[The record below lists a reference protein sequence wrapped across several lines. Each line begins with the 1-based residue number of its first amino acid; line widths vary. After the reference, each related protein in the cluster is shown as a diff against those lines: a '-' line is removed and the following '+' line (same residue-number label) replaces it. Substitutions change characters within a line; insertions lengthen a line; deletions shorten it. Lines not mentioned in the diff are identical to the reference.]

1 MWPWKNSSRWN
12 GVGDHQPSA
21 VAVLI
26 RPQSVTMHR
35 VDSDAEDRRANAFFF
50 HLRVRAQIR
59 VSWCQKLDGMKL
71 SILSAK
77 NPRGAKSVLKN

>member
-1 MWPWKNSSRWN
+1 MD
-12 GVGDHQPSA
+12 GDA
-21 VAVLI
+21 G
-26 RPQSVTMHR
+26 
-35 VDSDAEDRRANAFFF
+35 DRRANAVGASAGFW
-50 HLRVRAQIR
+50 AQIR